1 MHCFCPAQLMYL
13 AILPLY
19 QPIKLIWRA
28 MAYYNDCIHKGTWIL
43 HANLQHELVG
53 FAELADAVK

>member
-1 MHCFCPAQLMYL
+1 MYL

-53 FAELADAVK
+53 FAELVNAVK

>member
-1 MHCFCPAQLMYL
+1 MYL
-13 AILPLY
+13 DILPLY
-19 QPIKLIWRA
+19 QPITVRL
-28 MAYYNDCIHKGTWIL
+28 YYNDCIRRATWIL